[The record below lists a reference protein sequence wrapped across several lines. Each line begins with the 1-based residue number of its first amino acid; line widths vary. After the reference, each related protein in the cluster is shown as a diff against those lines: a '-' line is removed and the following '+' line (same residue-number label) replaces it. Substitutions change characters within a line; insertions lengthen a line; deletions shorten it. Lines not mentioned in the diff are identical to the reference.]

1 MAIANTIVD
10 NANTTADKTEH
21 DPGSGTVNGGSTS
34 MNGRHVVDE
43 TLGLLGHPGGILV
56 DHPRLRV
63 GVVTA
68 ISRHD
73 GLELELV
80 ARSPRNPDSMTDP
93 PAPRVLLPRYEEGM
107 NLRVAWLD
115 ADDRPHW
122 EYGSVDVSTGYPFNG
137 TVLQTRMLLPPM
149 FDRARIVLAWPE
161 IGFPEAVVT
170 LPLPDREAVVR
181 AEASV
186 WTAPVDPRP
195 LPTGL
200 TFRSAALHSL
210 DVDAEAGLILSGP
223 RVLHRGDDAVV
234 VVLTRLTL
242 VGPALSLELHS
253 IARGRPGGAATTA
266 AMYGPRHRSHV
277 ENPENPENPPEGPTR
292 SARIEPEHPRDPGA
306 GASIALLHPGAT
318 DGADIGDEAS
328 WLLPAKGTTAG
339 GDDTFS
345 GRAEYAFD
353 RPESAFLDLVV
364 GWPEAGLA
372 DAHVRVPLV
381 T

>member
-1 MAIANTIVD
+1 MTIANTIVD

-122 EYGSVDVSTGYPFNG
+122 EYGSVDVSAGYPFNG
-137 TVLQTRMLLPPM
+137 TILQTRLLLPPM

-195 LPTGL
+195 LPTVL
-200 TFRSAALHSL
+200 TFRPAALHSL

-223 RVLHRGDDAVV
+223 RVLHRGDDAV

-266 AMYGPRHRSHV
+266 AMYGPGHRART
-277 ENPENPENPPEGPTR
+277 ENPADVSGPD
-292 SARIEPEHPRDPGA
+292 HPREPAA
-306 GASIALLHPGAT
+306 GASVALLL
-318 DGADIGDEAS
+318 DGEAS
-328 WLLPAKGTTAG
+328 WLLMTKGTTSG

-372 DAHVRVPLV
+372 DAHVRLPL
-381 T
+381 TT

>member
-1 MAIANTIVD
+1 M
-10 NANTTADKTEH
+10 
-21 DPGSGTVNGGSTS
+21 
-34 MNGRHVVDE
+34 DE

-63 GVVTA
+63 GVVAA
-68 ISRHD
+68 ISRRD

-170 LPLPDREAVVR
+170 LPLPDREAVTD
-181 AEASV
+181 AEVSV
-186 WTAPVDPRP
+186 WTAPVDARP
-195 LPTGL
+195 VPTGL
-200 TFRSAALHSL
+200 AFRPTTLHSL

-223 RVLHRGDDAVV
+223 RVLHRGDHAV

-242 VGPALSLELHS
+242 VGPALSLDIHS
-253 IARGRPGGAATTA
+253 IARGRPGGVATMA
-266 AMYGPRHRSHV
+266 AMYGPRHRSHA
-277 ENPENPENPPEGPTR
+277 ENPPEGPTR
-292 SARIEPEHPRDPGA
+292 TGRIEPEHPRDPGV
-306 GASIALLHPGAT
+306 GASIALLHPAATDGSDTGDATDGSDTDGAT
-318 DGADIGDEAS
+318 DGAAIGDTADRAAIGETADRAAIGGGGAS
-328 WLLPAKGTTAG
+328 WLMPAKGTTAG
-339 GDDTFS
+339 GEDTFS

-353 RPESAFLDLVV
+353 RPASAFLDLVV

-372 DAHVRVPLV
+372 DAHVRLPLI